1 MFNIRKRFKVIIIL
15 LLVTSGV
22 IFSQEKLSLTIDR
35 AIEIGLENSKT
46 LHSSYM
52 NVKSYEAKEK
62 ETDASLL
69 PSLKL
74 KASYKRL
81 SEVDPFI
88 ISTPFGEFPISPSI
102 LDNYSTQLTLSQQ
115 LFTGFRL
122 KSQSEI
128 AELTSSAVKEQYN
141 ADKSNLIYNIKNA
154 YWSLF
159 KAQQLKKVVDE
170 NVDQFKAHLTDAKNM
185 MSVGMM
191 TNNDVLKIEVQ
202 LSDAMFRQSD
212 AENAVQLAKVG
223 LANVLGISLST
234 DFEIASSTE
243 INVKKYDE
251 LNSLVEK
258 AVEIRPEV
266 KAADYMVKAGESNVT
281 IAKSGWYPQL
291 SLEGNFYYSRP
302 NQRIVPA
309 EDKFND
315 TWDVGINLN
324 MNIWDWMTTA
334 HKTDQAQ
341 ASLAQS
347 VDALGSIKDGVTLE
361 VTQNFLN
368 MQQGKNKIEI
378 SELTVKQALEN
389 MRVTDEKFKSGLALS
404 SDLIDAE
411 VALLQAKTNYTNSL
425 VDFEL
430 SKARLEKSIGQ

>member
-1 MFNIRKRFKVIIIL
+1 MLNVREKLKLIL
-15 LLVTSGV
+15 ILILATNGV
-22 IFSQEKLSLTIDR
+22 IFSQEKLSLTIDK

-46 LHSSYM
+46 LHSSFM
-52 NVKSYEAKEK
+52 NVKSYEAKSK
-62 ETDASLL
+62 ETNAAML

-74 KASYKRL
+74 RASYKRL
-81 SEVDPFI
+81 SDVDPFI
-88 ISTPFGEFPISPSI
+88 INTPYGNFTVSPTI
-102 LDNYSTQLTLSQQ
+102 LNNYSTQLTLSQP

-128 AELTSSAVKEQYN
+128 AELSTKAAQEQYS
-141 ADKSNLIYNIKNA
+141 AAKSDLVYDIKNA

-159 KAQQLKKVVDE
+159 KAQQLKKVLDE
-170 NVDQFKAHLTDAKNM
+170 NVDRFKAHLTDAKNM

-202 LSDAMFRQSD
+202 LSDAMFNQSE
-212 AENAVQLAKVG
+212 AENAVKLSKVA
-223 LANVLGISLST
+223 LANVLGISLGT
-234 DFEIASSTE
+234 DFEIASTTQL
-243 INVKKYDE
+243 NTQKYDK

-258 AVEIRPEV
+258 AVELRPEV
-266 KAADYMVKAGESNVT
+266 KAADLRVKAGESGVT
-281 IAKSGWYPQL
+281 AAKSGWYPQI

-302 NQRIVPA
+302 NQRIFPA
-309 EDKFND
+309 KDEFND
-315 TWDVGINLN
+315 TWDVGVNLN

-334 HKTDQAQ
+334 HRTDEAQ

-347 VDALGSIKDGVTLE
+347 IDALGTIKDGVTLE
-361 VTQNFLN
+361 VTQNYLN

-378 SELTVKQALEN
+378 ADLTIKQAKEN

-411 VALLQAKTNYTNSL
+411 VALLQAETNYTNSV

-430 SKARLEKSIGQ
+430 AKARLEKSIGD

>member
-1 MFNIRKRFKVIIIL
+1 MFNFREKIKLSVVIMIAA
-15 LLVTSGV
+15 SGV
-22 IFSQEKLSLTIDR
+22 LFGQEKISLSIEK

-46 LHSSYM
+46 LHSSFM
-52 NVKSYEAKEK
+52 NVKSYEANSKA
-62 ETDASLL
+62 TNAAML

-74 KASYKRL
+74 RASYKRL
-81 SEVDPFI
+81 SEVDPFV
-88 ISTPFGEFPISPSI
+88 ISTPFGEFPIAPSI
-102 LDNYSTQLTLSQQ
+102 LNNYSTQLTLSQP

-122 KSQSEI
+122 KSQSDI
-128 AELTSSAVKEQYN
+128 ADLSTQAAKEQYS
-141 ADKSNLIYNIKNA
+141 AAKSELVYNIKNA

-159 KAQQLKKVVDE
+159 KSEKLKKVLDE
-170 NVDQFKAHLTDAKNM
+170 NVDRFKAHLADAKNM

-202 LSDAMFRQSD
+202 LSDAMFNQSEM
-212 AENAVQLAKVG
+212 ENAVQLSKVA
-223 LANVLGISLST
+223 LANVLGISLDT
-234 DFEIASSTE
+234 DFQITSSTQL
-243 INVKKYDE
+243 NTQKYDE
-251 LNSLVEK
+251 LNRLVEK

-266 KAADYMVKAGESNVT
+266 KAADLRVQAGESGVT
-281 IAKSGWYPQL
+281 AAKSGWYPQI

-309 EDKFND
+309 KDEFND
-315 TWDVGINLN
+315 TWDVGVNLN
-324 MNIWDWMTTA
+324 MNLWDWMTTA
-334 HKTDQAQ
+334 HRTDEAQ

-347 VDALGSIKDGVTLE
+347 IDALGTIKDGVTLE
-361 VTQNFLN
+361 VTQNYLN

-378 SELTVKQALEN
+378 AGLTVKQAEEN

-411 VALLQAKTNYTNSL
+411 VALIQAKTNYTNSV

-430 SKARLEKSIGQ
+430 AKARLEKSIGE

>member
-1 MFNIRKRFKVIIIL
+1 
-15 LLVTSGV
+15 
-22 IFSQEKLSLTIDR
+22 
-35 AIEIGLENSKT
+35 
-46 LHSSYM
+46 
-52 NVKSYEAKEK
+52 
-62 ETDASLL
+62 
-69 PSLKL
+69 
-74 KASYKRL
+74 
-81 SEVDPFI
+81 
-88 ISTPFGEFPISPSI
+88 
-102 LDNYSTQLTLSQQ
+102 
-115 LFTGFRL
+115 
-122 KSQSEI
+122 
-128 AELTSSAVKEQYN
+128 
-141 ADKSNLIYNIKNA
+141 
-154 YWSLF
+154 
-159 KAQQLKKVVDE
+159 
-170 NVDQFKAHLTDAKNM
+170 
-185 MSVGMM
+185 
-191 TNNDVLKIEVQ
+191 
-202 LSDAMFRQSD
+202 
-212 AENAVQLAKVG
+212 
-223 LANVLGISLST
+223 
-234 DFEIASSTE
+234 
-243 INVKKYDE
+243 